1 MCSVMEERTY
11 SFKTLNT
18 YTEAKNLVLQ
28 VYAIIKILPQE
39 ERYALSDQLR
49 RAAISVPSNIVE
61 GMNRISDKEKSHFLE
76 IAYASLMEVY
86 CQIDIATDLGY
97 IDIERNKELVEQINT
112 VAKLIS
118 GLRRSTLNKN
128 NKSDS
133 TVIGHPDGKH

>member
-1 MCSVMEERTY
+1 MEERTY
-11 SFKTLNT
+11 SFTTLNT
-18 YTEAKNLVLQ
+18 YTEAKSLVKL
-28 VYAIIKILPQE
+28 VYAVINTLPQT
-39 ERYALSDQLR
+39 ERYALADQLR
-49 RAAISVPSNIVE
+49 RAVISVPSNIVE

-97 IDIERNKELVEQINT
+97 IDIERNKELVQQINT

>member
-1 MCSVMEERTY
+1 MCSVMEERAY

-49 RAAISVPSNIVE
+49 RAVISVPSNIVE

-97 IDIERNKELVEQINT
+97 INIERNKELVQQINI

-118 GLRRSTLNKN
+118 GLRRSTLSKN
-128 NKSDS
+128 DKSDS
-133 TVIGHPDGKH
+133 TPLKS

>member
-1 MCSVMEERTY
+1 MEERAY

-97 IDIERNKELVEQINT
+97 INIERNKELVQQINI

-118 GLRRSTLNKN
+118 GLRRSTLNN
-128 NKSDS
+128 NK
-133 TVIGHPDGKH
+133 P

>member
-1 MCSVMEERTY
+1 MEERAY

-76 IAYASLMEVY
+76 IAYVSLMEVY

-97 IDIERNKELVEQINT
+97 INIERNKKLVQQINI

-118 GLRRSTLNKN
+118 GLRRSTLSKN
-128 NKSDS
+128 DKSDS
-133 TVIGHPDGKH
+133 IPLKS

>member
-1 MCSVMEERTY
+1 MCSVMEERAY

-97 IDIERNKELVEQINT
+97 INIERNKKLVQQINI

-118 GLRRSTLNKN
+118 GLRRSTLSKN
-128 NKSDS
+128 DKSDS
-133 TVIGHPDGKH
+133 TPLKS

>member
-1 MCSVMEERTY
+1 MEEKVY

-18 YTEAKNLVLQ
+18 YVEAKNLVMQ
-28 VYAIIKILPQE
+28 VYAIIKTLPQE

-97 IDIERNKELVEQINT
+97 INIERNKKLVQQINI

-118 GLRRSTLNKN
+118 GLRRSTLSKN
-128 NKSDS
+128 DKSDS
-133 TVIGHPDGKH
+133 TPLKS

>member
-1 MCSVMEERTY
+1 MEERAY
-11 SFKTLNT
+11 SFTTLNT
-18 YTEAKNLVLQ
+18 YTEAKGLVKL
-28 VYAIIKILPQE
+28 VYAVINTLPQT

-49 RAAISVPSNIVE
+49 RAVISVPSNVVE
-61 GMNRISDKEKSHFLE
+61 GMNRMSDKEKSHFLE

-97 IDIERNKELVEQINT
+97 IDVEKKNEVMTQINI

-128 NKSDS
+128 PKQ
-133 TVIGHPDGKH
+133 